1 MTILKCLFKDSDDV
15 PCGATV
21 PAENDHSKK
30 QKMTFIEFVTHGLC
44 VGHSQRVVASA
55 VDPEV
60 LDLVLI
66 RRRLDRQDA
75 KALGR
80 Y

>member
-44 VGHSQRVVASA
+44 VGH
-55 VDPEV
+55 
-60 LDLVLI
+60 
-66 RRRLDRQDA
+66 
-75 KALGR
+75 
-80 Y
+80 